1 MVDDGGSAFP
11 TRSNG
16 FVGTGQYGEAVAQY
30 SYTPGMT
37 LRDYFAGQA
46 LTGLC
51 ANDGIEFDEEAEK
64 LHPIYAKH
72 AYKMADAMLA
82 ERSKT

>member
-1 MVDDGGSAFP
+1 MSKETGGAAFP
-11 TRSNG
+11 HKRVSNMYPDQ
-16 FVGTGQYGEAVAQY
+16 FIYEE
-30 SYTPGMT
+30 GMT

-51 ANDGIEFDEEAEK
+51 NRADIKKDLIRIDPKELVMKQIAIDCYG
-64 LHPIYAKH
+64 
-72 AYKMADAMLA
+72 MADAMLA